1 MLRALFLNACVLI
14 TLTYLLSLTYQRS
27 PVSGEGGSL
36 QRLVAFNVMGTVL
49 LFFPA
54 QLAPGVV
61 LDLRAVPVLLVTLE
75 YGLLPGLGIAA
86 SILSVRYLQGGAGVL
101 PAALALLSV
110 TVLAGAAR
118 RWVSLR
124 MEDLVGR
131 LFYWAFLLLLPY
143 PLTLLLLPNGEAVF
157 MRLGGPLV
165 LFNAVGLLVCASIL
179 VGRFQALRAL
189 QHLTRQAE
197 VDALTGLANRRRFNA
212 DLAQMDEQD
221 ALLLIDIDHF
231 KRVNDTFGHAVGDE
245 VLEEVAR
252 CLAEKVRTR
261 DTVYRYGGEEFA
273 LILRRV
279 ESVRLVE
286 VAERL
291 RAAVEEHP
299 LSMLGGGRVTVSIG
313 VACYTR
319 EPALLER
326 ADAALYAAKRA
337 GRNRVCVHPD
347 VLHAFKSE
355 SGESS
360 NSASGSLSPGVLEDR
375 G

>member
-14 TLTYLLSLTYQRS
+14 TLTYLLSLTYRRS

-212 DLAQMDEQD
+212 DLAQMGEQD

-231 KRVNDTFGHAVGDE
+231 KHVNDTFGHAVGDE

-313 VACYTR
+313 VACSTR

-337 GRNRVCVHPD
+337 GRNRVCIHSKE
-347 VLHAFKSE
+347 LHAFKSE

-360 NSASGSLSPGVLEDR
+360 NLASGSLPPGVLEDR